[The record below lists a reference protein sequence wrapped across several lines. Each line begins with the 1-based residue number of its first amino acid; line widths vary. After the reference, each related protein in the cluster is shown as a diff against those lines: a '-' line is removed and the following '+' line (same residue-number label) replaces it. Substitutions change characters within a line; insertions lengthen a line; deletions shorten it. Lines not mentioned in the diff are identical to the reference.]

1 MTDLFTPLTLGPLTL
16 PNRVVMA
23 PLTRCRAED
32 GHVPGTLMAT
42 YYAQRASAGLIV
54 AEATMAMEGNSA
66 FAREPGIHSQAQG
79 VAGAAAM
86 PDLQHDPPTGA
97 VHRLGDPAP
106 TLHLGR
112 AVDAGFAPEGGVALH
127 GHRRLGDQ

>member
-1 MTDLFTPLTLGPLTL
+1 MTDLFTPLTLGTLTL

-32 GHVPGTLMAT
+32 GHVPGPLMAT

-66 FAREPGIHSQAQG
+66 FAREPGIHSDTQVEGWRQ
-79 VAGAAAM
+79 V
-86 PDLQHDPPTGA
+86 TEA
-97 VHRLGDPAP
+97 VHAAG
-106 TLHLGR
+106 GR
-112 AVDAGFAPEGGVALH
+112 IVLQIWHGGRCLLYTS
-127 GHRRLGDQ
+127 RRG